1 MFYDKK
7 GAYCGCAPGID
18 TPAPSRC
25 NSCSTC
31 RMSRY
36 PDGRGAKCSCIA
48 DKCKGKCDAAGC
60 PAEAVQKKIWK
71 QVRVPT
77 SLFTM
82 ARSAITVRGGPA
94 NLPQQRWGMV
104 NWNQMSDRA
113 VPGQGTAYIPSRGS
127 TTQGTT
133 VAHRPGAGGDAGR
146 GVDVKHGSYARY
158 LNRLKAPLVKTQR
171 ASCSGT
177 NNGGVAPKYGNKRRK
192 VGMIS
197 DSVECCG
204 SS

>member
-1 MFYDKK
+1 MLNTEFLIIYISQEYTQMFYDKK

-104 NWNQMSDRA
+104 NWNQMSDREPHIYLLVVA
-113 VPGQGTAYIPSRGS
+113 LHRVQRLLIDRVQAG
-127 TTQGTT
+127 TQG
-133 VAHRPGAGGDAGR
+133 GAW
-146 GVDVKHGSYARY
+146 
-158 LNRLKAPLVKTQR
+158 
-171 ASCSGT
+171 
-177 NNGGVAPKYGNKRRK
+177 
-192 VGMIS
+192 M
-197 DSVECCG
+197 
-204 SS
+204 